1 MGRQGFV
8 RGIIF
13 DFDGVLIDTE
23 PIYLR
28 IINEVLQKAGVLPM
42 TREAYQDLIG
52 TPAGNTW
59 DTFHA
64 LYELPRSASYYQRLY
79 DDRLEGV
86 LQRELTLR
94 PEADVLLREVAERG
108 LPRGLATSS
117 RRSWLEFKLRV
128 LELEGYFCSV
138 VSAEDVG
145 HAKPA
150 PHVYL
155 RAAAEAGVPTEAA
168 LAIEDS
174 PSGIAAAKAAG
185 IYTIALRT
193 TSTEGMDLSIADEV
207 VDSLNEINLD
217 VLLESAASEGA
228 LQCR

>member
-28 IINEVLQKAGVLPM
+28 IINEVLQEVGVTPM

-64 LYELPRSASYYQRLY
+64 RYELPRPTSYYERLY
-79 DDRLEGV
+79 DERLEEV
-86 LQRELTLR
+86 LRRELTLR
-94 PEADVLLREVAERG
+94 PEADVFLREVAERG

-117 RRSWLEFKLRV
+117 RRKWLEFKLRV
-128 LELEGYFCSV
+128 LGLEGYFCSV

-155 RAAAEAGVPTEAA
+155 RAVEETGISAQAA

-193 TSTEGMDLSIADEV
+193 TSTEGMDLSNADEV
-207 VDSLNEINLD
+207 IDSLDEINLD
-217 VLLESAASEGA
+217 LLLETAASQGV

>member
-28 IINEVLQKAGVLPM
+28 TVNEVLQEIGVPPM
-42 TREAYQDLIG
+42 TREANRDLIG
-52 TPAGNTW
+52 TPAGHTW
-59 DTFHA
+59 DTLHA
-64 LYELPRSASYYQRLY
+64 RYELPQPASYYERLY
-79 DDRLEGV
+79 DERLEGV

-94 PEADVLLREVAERG
+94 PTADVFLREVAERG

-117 RRSWLEFKLRV
+117 RRKWMELKLRV

-145 HAKPA
+145 HAKPE

-155 RAAAEAGVPTEAA
+155 RAAAETGVSTEAA

-193 TSTEGMDLSIADEV
+193 TSTEGMDLSAADEV
-207 VDSLNEINLD
+207 IDSLNEINLD
-217 VLLESAASEGA
+217 ILLESAASEGA